1 MTMAV
6 IPVTPLFLKDTL
18 IEIAGSDYAPAVSS
32 VAFTPTSTS
41 VTFTGL
47 KKDAVFTDVGNTTW
61 TVALTFVQDWD
72 TATSLSRY
80 LFTNAGKTVAMKF
93 TPRFGTGPSFT
104 ANVVIVPGAIG
115 GAVGAATVS
124 TVTLGVSGAPVL
136 VPAV

>member
-1 MTMAV
+1 MAV

-72 TATSLSRY
+72 TATSLRHRPILHGKRRDRARCNRWSRRSRNRIHRDARSFGSTCSRPSR
-80 LFTNAGKTVAMKF
+80 LVIEINQGRAVA
-93 TPRFGTGPSFT
+93 
-104 ANVVIVPGAIG
+104 A
-115 GAVGAATVS
+115 
-124 TVTLGVSGAPVL
+124 
-136 VPAV
+136 